1 METTN
6 NILGPSIYRNIQ
18 FSLYFVVV
26 HAILFCNFFFLTNTW
41 VYINKTMKM
50 NLYYSC

>member
-6 NILGPSIYRNIQ
+6 NMLGPSIYSNIH

-26 HAILFCNFFFLTNTW
+26 HAILFCNFFLLTNTW
-41 VYINKTMKM
+41 VYTDKTMKM
-50 NLYYSC
+50 NLYYSY